1 MLSSDEIRI
10 RSEEQPSQ
18 RLALLVAPFW
28 GIAPW
33 KVEAGKQG
41 WRSAFGVL

>member
-41 WRSAFGVL
+41 